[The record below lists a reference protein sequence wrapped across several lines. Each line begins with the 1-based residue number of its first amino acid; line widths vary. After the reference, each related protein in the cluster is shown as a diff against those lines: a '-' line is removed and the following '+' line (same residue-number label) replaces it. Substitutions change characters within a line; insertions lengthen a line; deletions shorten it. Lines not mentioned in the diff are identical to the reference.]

1 MYYGGIDLGTSSVG
15 WALTDMNYRLI
26 RKRGKDLWGVRL
38 FDEAKSAQERRSNRT
53 ARRRRA
59 RETAR
64 IGLLKSYFAD
74 EIDKVDTGFYQ
85 RLEESKYHKEDK
97 KTGNRFAVFADREF
111 TDREYY
117 ETFPTVFHL
126 RKELLESDAPF
137 DVRLVYLAVL
147 NLFKHRGHFLNEYL
161 EWEEHDKNMADLFR
175 EFYETLPEE
184 SELHFPQTADWT
196 LTEEILGS
204 RLFSRS
210 EKAEKL
216 AACLGIVR
224 NQNKAEYE
232 MIKLFCGMSGKP
244 ALIFG
249 QEIAADAYRKKQLSF
264 RSSSCEEEMEALG
277 DCLPEGYMDMIEA
290 AKRIHD
296 KGLLAHI
303 LKGHTYLSQA
313 RVETYEKHKED
324 LKKLRYVMKK
334 YCKDEYDAYF
344 RTMTDHNYSG
354 YVGSVNSGKEKI
366 RRNRGAKKEAYKAFW
381 KETKRLLNLM
391 PQEDQE
397 VFYLK
402 QELEKETLLPKQRT
416 FENGVIP
423 NQVHLAELKK
433 ILSNAEK
440 YLPFLR
446 EKDENGL
453 TVTERICKLFAFRI
467 PYYVGPLSVKGGEG
481 RNWIQRKETG
491 RVLPWNMEEKIDM
504 AKTREAFILKMV
516 RQCTYMKGK
525 YVLPKNSLRYEAF
538 MVLNELNN
546 VKIRGEKLDVGLKQ
560 KIYRE
565 LFLTGKKVTG
575 KKLFQYLCVNGI
587 LSPDEQEAVTGIDE
601 TFHQSLTSYGRF
613 RSILGDEIEN
623 REMQKMAEQIIFWGT
638 VYSNDKKMSGELM
651 REAYGELSE
660 KQYLTESQIR
670 RISGFKWK
678 DWGRLSKDFLE
689 LQGCSRKDGVKRSL
703 IRALWET
710 DCNLMELLGAEF
722 TFRDSLTGQIQEQ
735 EKLLGEFCYHDLED
749 SYLSAPVRRMV
760 WQTILIWKELCQ
772 LMGEAPARL
781 FVEMPR
787 GEGEKGKRTVSRKKR
802 LEELYQ
808 ACKADSRN
816 WLKEIQDLSEDDL
829 RSRKL
834 YLYYTQRGRCMYTG
848 HPISLEDLLLGNQYD
863 IDHIY
868 PRHFLKD
875 DSLENNLV
883 LVEKESNGHK
893 SDTFPIEASVRRD
906 RQGLW
911 KSLKDGGF
919 ISQEKYKRLTR
930 SWDFTDEELAGFIS
944 RQIVETGQATKYI
957 TGLLDRLLP
966 ETEIVFVKAGNVSA
980 FRHQTELLKSRLVN
994 DFHHAHDAYLN
1005 IVVGNVYYTKFT
1017 QNPANFIRA
1026 YRRDQKGNAYHM
1038 DKLFWYDVVRN
1049 GAVAWK
1055 AGQAGTIGTVRAMMA
1070 RNTPLLTKRV
1080 YEAHGG
1086 IAEQTIYS
1094 AGEAK
1099 ERGYIPVKSGDERL
1113 RDVTKYGGFS
1123 SVSGAYYF
1131 LVEHEKKGKRVRTLE
1146 QMPIYL
1152 KTSLEKDEEAWKN
1165 YCIETLGL
1173 VSPEIRWKK
1182 IRMRS
1187 LVKRNGYLMNL
1198 AGRTGR
1204 QIYAENAV
1212 SLCLSQKWVNYIKG
1226 LENFK
1231 ESGKE
1236 EDRRENKEKRITKEK
1251 NELLYQELVIK
1262 HRDTI
1267 YRRKP
1272 NPIWTKLIEK
1282 QAVFAELSVREQ
1294 VNVLLELLKVTQC
1307 QNLSMDAKEIGVK
1320 ASPDKIGIEVTAQEE
1335 FLLID
1340 QSVTGIYSCT
1350 IDLKTI

>member
-15 WALTDMNYRLI
+15 WAVTDTEYRLI
-26 RKRGKDLWGVRL
+26 RKKGKDLWGVRL

-64 IGLLKSYFAD
+64 IGLLKSWFAE
-74 EIDKVDTGFYQ
+74 EIEKVDAGFYQ
-85 RLEESKYHKEDK
+85 RLEESKYHREDK
-97 KTGNRFAVFADREF
+97 KTGSRFAVFADREF

-117 ETFPTVFHL
+117 ETFPTIFHL
-126 RKELLESDAPF
+126 RKELLESKAHF

-161 EWEEHDKNMADLFR
+161 EWEEHDKSMADLFQ
-175 EFYETLPEE
+175 EFSETLPEE
-184 SELHFPQTADWT
+184 PGLQFPQIADGVQM
-196 LTEEILGS
+196 EEILGS

-216 AACLGIVR
+216 AACLGISR
-224 NQNKAEYE
+224 NRNKAEYE
-232 MIKLFCGMSGKP
+232 LVKLFCGMSGKP
-244 ALIFG
+244 SLIFG
-249 QEIAADAYRKKQLSF
+249 QEALSDAWGKKQVSF
-264 RSSSCEEEMEALG
+264 RSSAWEEEREALG
-277 DCLPEGYMDMIEA
+277 DCLPEGCMDMIEA

-324 LKKLRYVMKK
+324 LKKLRHVIKR
-334 YCKDEYDAYF
+334 YCRDEYDTYF

-354 YVGSVNSGKEKI
+354 YVGTVNSGKEKI

-381 KETKRLLNLM
+381 KETKRILDRM
-391 PQEDQE
+391 PPDDQE
-397 VFYLK
+397 VSYLK

-423 NQVHLAELKK
+423 NQLHLAELRK
-433 ILSNAEK
+433 ILSNAET
-440 YLPFLR
+440 YLSFLR
-446 EKDENGL
+446 KKDESGL

-467 PYYVGPLSVKGGEG
+467 PYYVGPLSIGEGG
-481 RNWIQRKETG
+481 RNWIQRKEGG
-491 RVLPWNMEEKIDM
+491 RVLPWNIEDKIDM

-525 YVLPKNSLRYEAF
+525 HVLPKNSLLYEAF

-546 VKIRGEKLDVGLKQ
+546 VKIRGEKLDVELKQ

-565 LFLTGKKVTG
+565 MFLTGKKVTG
-575 KKLFQYLCVNGI
+575 KKLLQYLSANGI
-587 LSPDEQEAVTGIDE
+587 LSPDEQDAITGIDE

-613 RSILGDEIEN
+613 YSILGEQIESREIQN
-623 REMQKMAEQIIFWGT
+623 MAEQVIFWGT
-638 VYSNDKKMSGELM
+638 VYSGDKKMAGELI
-651 REAYGELSE
+651 RETYGERSG
-660 KQYLTESQIR
+660 KPYLTEAQIR
-670 RISGFKWK
+670 RICGFKWK

-689 LQGCSRKDGVKRSL
+689 LQGCSKKDGVKKSL

-710 DCNLMELLGAEF
+710 DCNLMELLGDEF
-722 TFRDSLTGQIQEQ
+722 TFQDTLAGQIQKQ
-735 EKLLGEFCYHDLED
+735 EKLLKEFCYDDLED

-772 LMGEAPARL
+772 VMGEAPARL

-787 GEGEKGKRTVSRKKR
+787 GEGEKGKRTVSRKKK
-802 LEELYQ
+802 LEELYKT
-808 ACKADSRN
+808 CKTDSRD
-816 WLKEIQDLSEDDL
+816 WLKELQDLSEDDL

-834 YLYYTQRGRCMYTG
+834 YLYYTQRGKCMYTG
-848 HPISLEDLLLGNQYD
+848 HPISLEDLLSGNRYD

-893 SDTFPIEASVRRD
+893 SDTFPIEASVRSK

-919 ISQEKYKRLTR
+919 ISPEKYKRLTR
-930 SWDFTDEELAGFIS
+930 SWEFTDEELAGFIS
-944 RQIVETGQATKYI
+944 RQIVETGQAARYI

-966 ETEIVFVKAGNVSA
+966 ETKIIFVKAGNVSA
-980 FRHQTELLKSRLVN
+980 FRHQTELFKSRVVN
-994 DFHHAHDAYLN
+994 DFHHAADAYLN
-1005 IVVGNVYYTKFT
+1005 IVVGNVYDTKFT
-1017 QNPANFIRA
+1017 QNPIHFIKA
-1026 YRRDQKGNAYHM
+1026 YRRDQKSNAYHM

-1049 GAVAWK
+1049 GEVAWK
-1055 AGQAGTIGTVRAMMA
+1055 AGQTGTIRTVRAMMA
-1070 RNTPLLTKRV
+1070 RNTPLLSKRV

-1086 IAEQTIYS
+1086 IAKQTIYS
-1094 AGEAK
+1094 KKEAK
-1099 ERGYIPVKSGDERL
+1099 ERVYIPVKSSDKRL
-1113 RDVTKYGGFS
+1113 QDVTKYGGFR

-1146 QMPIYL
+1146 QMPVYL
-1152 KTSLEKDEEAWKN
+1152 KARLETDEKAWEN
-1165 YCIETLGL
+1165 YCMETLGL
-1173 VSPEIRWKK
+1173 VRPEIRWKK

-1198 AGRTGR
+1198 AGRTEN
-1204 QIYAENAV
+1204 QIYVENAV
-1212 SLCLSQKWVNYIKG
+1212 SLCLSRRWINYIRG

-1231 ESGKE
+1231 ELGKE
-1236 EDRRENKEKRITKEK
+1236 EDRRENREKRITKEK
-1251 NELLYQELVIK
+1251 NELLYQELIVK

-1267 YRRKP
+1267 YQKKP
-1272 NPIWTKLIEK
+1272 NPMCKKLIEK
-1282 QAVFAELSVREQ
+1282 QEAFAGLLLREQ
-1294 VNVLLELLKVTQC
+1294 VRVLLELLKVTQC
-1307 QNLSMDAKEIGVK
+1307 QNLNMDAKEIGVK
-1320 ASPDKIGIEVTAQEE
+1320 ASPDKIGNEVTAQEE
-1335 FLLID
+1335 FLLIE
-1340 QSVTGIYSCT
+1340 QSVTGIYSCS
-1350 IDLKTI
+1350 IDLKTV